1 MSTQILPDANYGKV
15 IKLGL
20 WLLTLG
26 FGGFIVWA
34 IFAPVDEGVPAPGTV
49 SVESKRKRI
58 DHLAGGIIEKIPV
71 REGQLVK
78 QGDSLIVFNEVQA
91 KASLNAA
98 ESQWRVAAVTV
109 ARLDAER
116 SGAKAI
122 QFPAE
127 LNAAP
132 ADVTLSA
139 LKGAQQELFRAR
151 RRAIEGELAIIKE
164 SVRGL
169 EEQIRS
175 LDELATRRELQIKLF
190 NEQLVAFRKLFT
202 QNFVSRVQLIEIER
216 QLAEVQTKQSED
228 FSNIAGVKARLA
240 EFRMRGAQR
249 EIDYRKEVESQLA
262 DVQKDAAVAWERLA
276 ATRDVHERLVLRA
289 PVSGVVVD
297 LAFHTIGGIIKP
309 GDRIMDIVPQGD
321 ELIVEAQMPTQY
333 IDRISKGQPADVHFD
348 AYLNQVKQP
357 VVSGKIVTVSADALT
372 EPRTGTQY
380 YSMRVS
386 VSGAEL
392 KKMGDFKIQPGMQT
406 TVIVK
411 TGERS
416 MLAYLIR
423 PLFRRFSTALGE
435 N

>member
-1 MSTQILPDANYGKV
+1 
-15 IKLGL
+15 
-20 WLLTLG
+20 
-26 FGGFIVWA
+26 
-34 IFAPVDEGVPAPGTV
+34 
-49 SVESKRKRI
+49 
-58 DHLAGGIIEKIPV
+58 
-71 REGQLVK
+71 
-78 QGDSLIVFNEVQA
+78 
-91 KASLNAA
+91 
-98 ESQWRVAAVTV
+98 
-109 ARLDAER
+109 
-116 SGAKAI
+116 
-122 QFPAE
+122 
-127 LNAAP
+127 
-132 ADVTLSA
+132 
-139 LKGAQQELFRAR
+139 
-151 RRAIEGELAIIKE
+151 
-164 SVRGL
+164 
-169 EEQIRS
+169 
-175 LDELATRRELQIKLF
+175 
-190 NEQLVAFRKLFT
+190 
-202 QNFVSRVQLIEIER
+202 
-216 QLAEVQTKQSED
+216 
-228 FSNIAGVKARLA
+228 
-240 EFRMRGAQR
+240 
-249 EIDYRKEVESQLA
+249 
-262 DVQKDAAVAWERLA
+262 
-276 ATRDVHERLVLRA
+276 VHERLVLRA